1 MTAARRSVVYSENIG
16 AISSSE
22 PAAGA
27 APALFWSCQLM
38 DDVELDLCRAWVG
51 HAQFFGRRD
60 RDIDDAARHKRTA
73 IVDSHDHGTA
83 VGDICY
89 AQLRPEWQAWMRG
102 GHCVRIEG
110 FAIRGKRPL
119 VVIETGNTA

>member
-27 APALFWSCQLM
+27 APGLFWSCQLM

-51 HAQFFGRRD
+51 HSQFFGRRD

-73 IVDSHDHGTA
+73 IRTTTEWPLETFVTRNFVPNGRLGCAA
-83 VGDICY
+83 VIAFG
-89 AQLRPEWQAWMRG
+89 LKVSP
-102 GHCVRIEG
+102 
-110 FAIRGKRPL
+110 FAVSVPSS
-119 VVIETGNTA
+119 